1 MKKALSI
8 ILSLVLLLSLTAC
21 GNSTTPASSQ
31 ESTSA
36 ESSETSSAA
45 EATPEPT
52 PEPTEEPTP
61 EPYNPLVDSI
71 DITGEKGRLT
81 FLGFELANEGLINED
96 NALVFKFEF
105 TNFQEM
111 PSQVQSAFWIKFYQ
125 NGVELRDSYNYYPDS
140 GNQYDL
146 VSARF
151 DNVMKDG
158 TLTYAEIVLPKDDSP
173 ITIYVTDMEKQN
185 QDDGYQMMEVTI
197 S

>member
-173 ITIYVTDMEKQN
+173 ITIYVTDMEQQN